1 MKTFLLVGAN
11 SAIAK
16 ACNTILQASGA
27 QTIGLSRGKLDGFN
41 IAHQLIDY
49 NKVNLP
55 VIEDPIDGLVYFPGT
70 INLKPFHRMS
80 KEEFVHDFNVNT
92 IGAAEVLQTYFPNLK
107 KGIQP
112 SVVLLSS
119 VAAQTGLPFH
129 SSISMAKAAIEGLT
143 FALAAEWAPTIRV
156 NAVAPSLT
164 ESPLSERFL
173 SSPEKTEAA
182 KNRNPMKKVGSTQ
195 EIAEAICFLLN
206 DSSSWMTGQVLA
218 VDGGYGKL
226 RL

>member
-16 ACNTILQASGA
+16 ACNTLLQDSGA
-27 QTIGLSRGKLDGFN
+27 QTIGLSRGNLDDFN
-41 IAHQLIDY
+41 TSFQVVDY
-49 NKVNLP
+49 TKENLP
-55 VIEDPIDGLVYFPGT
+55 VIEGPIDGLVYFPGT
-70 INLKPFHRMS
+70 INLKPFHRIS
-80 KEEFVHDFNVNT
+80 REEFTHDFNINAM
-92 IGAAEVLQTYFPNLK
+92 GAVEVLQTYLPNLK
-107 KGIQP
+107 KGQHP

-129 SSISMAKAAIEGLT
+129 ASISMAKAAIEGLT
-143 FALAAEWAPTIRV
+143 MALAAEWAPSIRV

-164 ESPLSERFL
+164 DSPLSERFL
-173 SSPEKTEAA
+173 STPEKTEAA
-182 KNRNPMKKVGSTQ
+182 KNRNPMKKVGSPQ

-206 DSSSWMTGQVLA
+206 DSSSWMTGQVLTT
-218 VDGGYGKL
+218 DGGYGKL

>member
-16 ACNTILQASGA
+16 ACNAMLQASGA
-27 QTIGLSRGKLDGFN
+27 QTIGLSRGVLDGFN
-41 IAHQLIDY
+41 KAHQLVDY
-49 NKVNLP
+49 NKVHLP
-55 VIEDPIDGLVYFPGT
+55 VIEEPIDGLVYFPGT
-70 INLKPFHRMS
+70 INLKPFHRIG

-92 IGAAEVLQTYFPNLK
+92 MGAVEVLQTYFPNLK
-107 KGIQP
+107 KGNQP

-129 SSISMAKAAIEGLT
+129 SSISMAKAAIEGLAL
-143 FALAAEWAPTIRV
+143 ALAAEWAPTIRV
-156 NAVAPSLT
+156 NVVAPSLT

-173 SSPEKTEAA
+173 STPEKTDAA
-182 KNRNPMKKVGSTQ
+182 QNRNPMKKVGSTK

-206 DSSSWMTGQVLA
+206 DSSSWMTGQVIA

>member
-16 ACNTILQASGA
+16 ACNTLLQASGA
-27 QTIGLSRGKLDGFN
+27 QTVGLSRGNLYDFN
-41 IAHQLIDY
+41 TSFQVVDY
-49 NKVNLP
+49 TKENLP
-55 VIEDPIDGLVYFPGT
+55 VIEGPIDGLVYFPGT
-70 INLKPFHRMS
+70 INLKPFHRIS
-80 KEEFVHDFNVNT
+80 REEFTHDFNINAM
-92 IGAAEVLQTYFPNLK
+92 GAVEVLQTYLPNLK
-107 KGIQP
+107 KGQHP

-129 SSISMAKAAIEGLT
+129 ASISMAKAAIEGLT
-143 FALAAEWAPTIRV
+143 MALAAEWAPSIRV

-164 ESPLSERFL
+164 DSPLSERFL
-173 SSPEKTEAA
+173 STPEKTEAA
-182 KNRNPMKKVGSTQ
+182 KNRNPMKKVGSPQ

-206 DSSSWMTGQVLA
+206 DSSSWMTGQVLTT
-218 VDGGYGKL
+218 DGGYGKL